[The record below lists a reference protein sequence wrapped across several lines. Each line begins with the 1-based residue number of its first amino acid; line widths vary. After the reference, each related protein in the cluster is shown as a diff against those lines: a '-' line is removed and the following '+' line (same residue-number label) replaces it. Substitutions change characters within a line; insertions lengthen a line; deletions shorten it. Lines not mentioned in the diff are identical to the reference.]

1 MLPLNIHIFFFLVSW
16 VLLAFEEDG
25 LAVVIYALCAA
36 VVELLVWARRE
47 QRAGRINWCHPVPV
61 FALGYC
67 IVYYQLPFCYLGEFN
82 LSYYSNFVVFS
93 PQKIPYCVLLAAMGL
108 SAFFCG
114 EQVFHNRRS
123 PVSAAPDPGLGVD
136 DPLLPQYFRRIRRI
150 NTALLLLTLA
160 FYALYISSMGITSYL
175 GFSYGDTSR
184 VTGAFTTYLAL
195 LYTVLLY
202 LCVLLEIVRLI
213 KIRPASLKEY
223 LRAWDKRVLA
233 VLAITIVPYVL
244 SGDRGSYLQPLSLIM
259 APYFVLVKPLR
270 FRHAVIAVVAMAF
283 LLVVIGD
290 TRGRGDVTLSQALS
304 TRLDSVANPAEWP
317 TMELANSFGTF
328 NIATTYFPEKYGYS
342 NGEKILYNFAALVP
356 LSSFFTEVEE
366 KNKQNNY
373 VFTSTLFFTNI
384 LTEGTFSSGSGTSSL
399 ADAYMD
405 FGPYGLPVILFLW
418 GVFMAWISRR
428 ASGASSAIFV
438 FLYVYYSYYGIY
450 VNRSSFFFGW
460 NNFIWVLIGFYAINR
475 LYLNRYLR
483 VQYQ

>member
-1 MLPLNIHIFFFLVSW
+1 MLALNIHIFFFLVSW
-16 VLLAFEEDG
+16 VLVGFEQDG
-25 LAVVIYALCAA
+25 LVVVIYALCAA
-36 VVELLVWARRE
+36 CVELLVWARRE

-61 FALGYC
+61 FVLGYC
-67 IVYYQLPFCYLGEFN
+67 IVYYQLPFCYLAGYQ
-82 LSYYSNFVVFS
+82 LSYYANLVVFA

-108 SAFFCG
+108 ASFFAG
-114 EQVFHNRRS
+114 DQLFYNRRTVTFRQ
-123 PVSAAPDPGLGVD
+123 PEAVPGD
-136 DPLLPQYFRRIRRI
+136 CALLQPYFYRIRTT
-150 NTALLLLTLA
+150 NTVLLLLTLA
-160 FYALYISSMGITSYL
+160 AYALYISSMGITSYL
-175 GFSYGDTSR
+175 GYSYGDTSR
-184 VTGAFTTYLAL
+184 VTGGYTTYLML

-202 LCVLLEIVRLI
+202 LCILFEIVRLI
-213 KIRPASLKEY
+213 KIRPQSFKAY

-233 VLAITIVPYVL
+233 VLFIIIVPFVI

-270 FRHAVIAVVAMAF
+270 FIQAAMAVVAMAF
-283 LLVVIGD
+283 LLVVVGD
-290 TRGRGDVTLSQALS
+290 TRGRDNVTLSDALS
-304 TRLDSVANPAEWP
+304 ARIDAIANPAEWP
-317 TMELANSFGTF
+317 TMELATSFGTF
-328 NIATTYFPEKYGYS
+328 NIATTYFPDKYAYS

-373 VFTSTLFFTNI
+373 LFTSTLFFTNI

-399 ADAYMD
+399 ADVYMD

-460 NNFIWVLIGFYAINR
+460 NNFIWVLIGFYGINR